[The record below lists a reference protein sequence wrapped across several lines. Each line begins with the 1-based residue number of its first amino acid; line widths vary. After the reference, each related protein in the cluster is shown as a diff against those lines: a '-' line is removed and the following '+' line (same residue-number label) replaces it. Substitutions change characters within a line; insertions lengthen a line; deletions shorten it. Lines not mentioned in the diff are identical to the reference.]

1 MEQVIDFVTNIN
13 ICYIVLNILVLIDI
27 YLYLKKKNITG
38 KKRRILLFC
47 VFIASIIIFPYFN
60 NIFQIVFKLK
70 YLSVKG
76 YLLILIAT
84 NIITLVTINKKLRI
98 SYEILNYTL
107 FILMVII
114 FFSVCAIMLG
124 NKIPKMY
131 LMDIENVVIL
141 MNLSF
146 VIFIIYL
153 MIVCI
158 VYSSYYVF
166 GSYIINSKN
175 NFTIFKNNVID
186 FWKKKKMILSFL
198 KKKNSKKI
206 VGYMQIPILTEE
218 ELLEYNDK
226 DNFYING
233 VECSIIFEDSIE
245 ENIVKNYHI
254 LLEDIE
260 APMVNGFTLDEN
272 KLLKNICMKLQVGN
286 LNNIDINNVNI
297 LNKISIEEYNLLK
310 KIKNS

>member
-1 MEQVIDFVTNIN
+1 MKQVINFVTNIN
-13 ICYIVLNILVLIDI
+13 ICCIILNILVLIDI
-27 YLYLKKKNITG
+27 YLYLKKKDITS
-38 KKRRILLFC
+38 KKRRTLLFC
-47 VFIASIIIFPYFN
+47 TFIISIIVFPYLN
-60 NIFQIVFKLK
+60 SIFQIVFKLK

-84 NIITLVTINKKLRI
+84 NIITLITINKKLRI

-107 FILMVII
+107 FILMGII
-114 FFSVCAIMLG
+114 FFSVCAITLG
-124 NKIPKMY
+124 NKFPKMY

-146 VIFIIYL
+146 AIFIFYL
-153 MIVCI
+153 MLVSI
-158 VYSSYYVF
+158 VYASYYVF
-166 GSYIINSKN
+166 NGYTIDDIKKIIT
-175 NFTIFKNNVID
+175 F
-186 FWKKKKMILSFL
+186 KKKIIVFQRNEKTSFLMKKDEVVILS
-198 KKKNSKKI
+198 
-206 VGYMQIPILTEE
+206 ED
-218 ELLEYNDK
+218 ELLGYEDK

-272 KLLKNICMKLQVGN
+272 KLLKSICMKLQVWN
-286 LNNIDINNVNI
+286 LNDIDINNINI
-297 LNKISIEEYNLLK
+297 LNKVSIEEYKFLK
-310 KIKNS
+310 RIMESN